1 MVSHINLIIKAMSN
15 NHCLIIMKYRGNKNK
30 SILYFSNYVQLTP
43 FLDHQNVSLKYI
55 FSLNYSR
62 VSIIF
67 FNFTQHHESSI
78 IFFKDKKIEHKMYFE
93 RDIFIFLISLP
104 RSHINIMFL
113 QYFVGSQDPHP
124 TLRCFLFFINQ
135 FPSQSHH
142 TLLFKRTSSK

>member
-78 IFFKDKKIEHKMYFE
+78 IFFKDKKLKIKCISSVTSLSYFIAE
-93 RDIFIFLISLP
+93 IAQKYLVSSIFCWQL
-104 RSHINIMFL
+104 
-113 QYFVGSQDPHP
+113 GPHQ